1 VNRKTIVPYVTWSGG
16 SGHFGIK
23 NNIKKI
29 MNPLKIIL
37 KIMNPLKIIL
47 KIMNPQK
54 IISKIIIVHKGTP
67 RQRKKANA

>member
-47 KIMNPQK
+47 KIMNP
-54 IISKIIIVHKGTP
+54 
-67 RQRKKANA
+67 